1 MISCGCVSRCFSDSF
16 SKKYFWCVFR
26 LSTQILSSSRDMHQ
40 PRSFLLC
47 FCLFSSDF
55 FIFSFER
62 WSIPISF
69 RKNLGCIKFCCFKI
83 VIQIMDKT
91 VVFSFGIP
99 ISLQIQCFLYCSVVP
114 NLNNFG
120 VFRAPDPFEL
130 SFTASPIFGNRF
142 GKRIINM
149 LF

>member
-1 MISCGCVSRCFSDSF
+1 MTHRSRMKLGVSETFSVMIFCGCVSRCFSDSF

-55 FIFSFER
+55 FIFSSER

-69 RKNLGCIKFCCFKI
+69 RKKLGCIKFCCFKI
-83 VIQIMDKT
+83 VIKNNGQNSCFD
-91 VVFSFGIP
+91 FGNANIASNPMFP
-99 ISLQIQCFLYCSVVP
+99 ILFCC
-114 NLNNFG
+114 
-120 VFRAPDPFEL
+120 PDPLIISVFLEL
-130 SFTASPIFGNRF
+130 
-142 GKRIINM
+142 RILSN
-149 LF
+149 